1 MHRRGGRRCDDRGLT
16 DSKQQ
21 QSAGRCS
28 AQSRCFGFI
37 WAEGADKQQEGRARA
52 LSRASSAGALA
63 LRTRLSNPKLSSIQL
78 PNIQSITTSSS
89 PLSSSRHPEPCSYIA
104 PSHYRPHYSHTTTDT
119 TMADKFPSV
128 EDLDSGIPLHLD
140 HNSQNLD

>member
-1 MHRRGGRRCDDRGLT
+1 MRARDGRRMYGGSLT

-21 QSAGRCS
+21 QSSGCSSRNQGALTLYGRKEPTS
-28 AQSRCFGFI
+28 N
-37 WAEGADKQQEGRARA
+37 KKGRARA

-78 PNIQSITTSSS
+78 PNIQSTTTSSS
-89 PLSSSRHPEPCSYIA
+89 PLSSSRHLE
-104 PSHYRPHYSHTTTDT
+104 SHRATESSHCQPHYPHTITDT

-140 HNSQNLD
+140 HYTQHLD